1 MGINKA
7 KAKKTGSGEVLC
19 EPGPWHLRTGGRPW
33 RLQLRGGGSR
43 LGRARLPEAAASIV
57 VTRDC
62 RALSAR

>member
-7 KAKKTGSGEVLC
+7 KAKKAGSGEVLC
-19 EPGPWHLRTGGRPW
+19 EPGPWHLRIGGRPW

-57 VTRDC
+57 VTKDC